1 MVKVY
6 KMSEEGKRQLKKE
19 VGMKVIHRKSGDY
32 VQPSESIRNKLRRK
46 S

>member
-6 KMSEEGKRQLKKE
+6 KMSEEGKRQLKE
-19 VGMKVIHRKSGDY
+19 AGTKVIHRKSGDY
-32 VQPSESIRNKLRRK
+32 VQPPESIRNKLRRK